1 MHIEITKYSIINIFF
16 KCNIKFVFFCVGN
29 SLMLIIKLL
38 TTVSRMPFYINFIR
52 IDIATMMV
60 LISYFPNALL
70 LFLVLSLWFMRDLQL
85 ANKQR
90 TALRVLQLSGH

>member
-1 MHIEITKYSIINIFF
+1 
-16 KCNIKFVFFCVGN
+16 
-29 SLMLIIKLL
+29 
-38 TTVSRMPFYINFIR
+38 
-52 IDIATMMV
+52 MV

-90 TALRVLQLSGH
+90 AALRVLQLSGH